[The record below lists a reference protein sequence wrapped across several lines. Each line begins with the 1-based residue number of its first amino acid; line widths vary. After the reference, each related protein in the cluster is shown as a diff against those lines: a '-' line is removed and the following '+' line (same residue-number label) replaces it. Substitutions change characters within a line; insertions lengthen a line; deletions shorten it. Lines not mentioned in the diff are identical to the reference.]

1 MRTSVVA
8 FLILF
13 TCMAFAQESD
23 YDVLQSFEKRST
35 ALQAAMDSATTPQ
48 ALDALKTQID
58 ALALDFQA
66 NRDFLDKALTPDT
79 FEGRIAALRQQYTIA
94 YERTSTIQT
103 QGVRIVELE
112 TTIALINSRI
122 DTLTGERNQLFSDLQ
137 EEKRNVTSLR
147 ETVKRLTAN
156 LQANDRLL
164 FSLVDSIF
172 LPYDRNMQ
180 GTTDVEKERIAGSV
194 QQANIMT
201 RVYGVAADNV
211 RFLTNTQLQ
220 PKDYASLLDQ
230 YQAFRARW
238 SGLSEKMKDVVAATA
253 RVESGKKSSKKSA
266 VVLPQEGSYVQV
278 DSVMNVWNEKL
289 MHDFWISIEREFT
302 SKGININHFT
312 DGPSFSSAVLALV
325 ATYKEGHAD
334 VDDFVDGVWRE
345 RIDKDWRDALS
356 RDGVL
361 GRTEYATLDKAVS
374 ELGQKTVDVK
384 LILYIVGIV
393 VIAFAAWWVLSRKP
407 KTQNPQPPAA

>member
-1 MRTSVVA
+1 MMRTSVVA

-201 RVYGVAADNV
+201 RVYGVAVDNV

-302 SKGININHFT
+302 SKGINI
-312 DGPSFSSAVLALV
+312 
-325 ATYKEGHAD
+325 
-334 VDDFVDGVWRE
+334 
-345 RIDKDWRDALS
+345 
-356 RDGVL
+356 
-361 GRTEYATLDKAVS
+361 
-374 ELGQKTVDVK
+374 
-384 LILYIVGIV
+384 
-393 VIAFAAWWVLSRKP
+393 
-407 KTQNPQPPAA
+407 